1 MVILAFYGIHRY
13 QLVWLY
19 YHNKKKKALWDQPGG
34 RFAAGELPFV
44 TVQLPI
50 FNEQFVIDRLIDAV
64 CRLEYPRDRFEIQ
77 LLDDSTDETV
87 QVAAEIVERYA
98 RGTAGLAPQPIV
110 HLHRT
115 NRHGYKAG
123 ALDEGLKVAR
133 GELIAIFDADFVP
146 SPDWLMKVVDHFA
159 EPGIGMVQ
167 TRWTHLNRNYSFMT
181 QVEAILLDG
190 HFVLEHGGRSR
201 SGVFFNF
208 NGTAGVWRRVAIS
221 DGGGWQHDTLTED
234 TDLSYRV
241 QMAGWKF
248 KYLQDVECPAE
259 LPIEMTAFKTQQARW
274 AKGLIQTGKK
284 ILPRVMKSDVPL
296 DTKLQAWYHLTANI
310 SYPLMI
316 VLSRAADARDDHPQ
330 LAGLHPDAADR
341 LPAVYR
347 QHHVGLHLLS
357 GQPEG
362 AVSQDLVQDVSLSAV
377 PDGAGCGA
385 DHHQHQGGDG
395 GALRL

>member
-1 MVILAFYGIHRY
+1 MILASKGLGHYLHTHYGDRTFHG
-13 QLVWLY
+13 LY
-19 YHNKKKKALWDQPGG
+19 RWNAFDTAILIPYFVVHGDSGVLRNPSLPVGVALLPQQEEEGVVDQPGG
-34 RFAAGELPFV
+34 HYAPGELPFV

-64 CRLEYPRDRFEIQ
+64 CRIEYPRDRFE
-77 LLDDSTDETV
+77 ST
-87 QVAAEIVERYA
+87 A
-98 RGTAGLAPQPIV
+98 RRLHRRDGAGGRRDRRALRARTAGLAPQPIV

-133 GELIAIFDADFVP
+133 GELVAIFDADFVP

-248 KYLQDVECPAE
+248 KYLQDVECPAS

-274 AKGLIQTGKK
+274 AKGLIQTGKED
-284 ILPRVMKSDVPL
+284 PARVLKSDV
-296 DTKLQAWYHLTANI
+296 HLR
-310 SYPLMI
+310 PR
-316 VLSRAADARDDHPQ
+316 SRR
-330 LAGLHPDAADR
+330 G
-341 LPAVYR
+341 VT
-347 QHHVGLHLLS
+347 
-357 GQPEG
+357 
-362 AVSQDLVQDVSLSAV
+362 
-377 PDGAGCGA
+377 
-385 DHHQHQGGDG
+385 
-395 GALRL
+395 

>member
-1 MVILAFYGIHRY
+1 MILASKGLGHYLHTHYGDRTFHGLYRWNAFDTAILIPYFVVMVILAFYGIHRY

-34 RFAAGELPFV
+34 HYAPGELPFV

-64 CRLEYPRDRFEIQ
+64 CRIEYPRDRFEIQ

-133 GELIAIFDADFVP
+133 GELVAIFDADFVP

-274 AKGLIQTGKK
+274 AKGLIQTG
-284 ILPRVMKSDVPL
+284 
-296 DTKLQAWYHLTANI
+296 I
-310 SYPLMI
+310 SSTESTI
-316 VLSRAADARDDHPQ
+316 I
-330 LAGLHPDAADR
+330 
-341 LPAVYR
+341 
-347 QHHVGLHLLS
+347 S
-357 GQPEG
+357 G
-362 AVSQDLVQDVSLSAV
+362 
-377 PDGAGCGA
+377 
-385 DHHQHQGGDG
+385 
-395 GALRL
+395 